1 MADMAISKVIPAEVA
16 RFAEEQGVAGLLEP
30 VLAMT
35 ESVFPGSQPTLELD
49 DDPEIVRDR
58 HIVIEV
64 KSRNHD
70 VEDGLAKLDR
80 WHEGLFQCCPSIH
93 AHLFRI
99 GLRLV

>member
-1 MADMAISKVIPAEVA
+1 MADMAVTRTFPAEVV
-16 RFAEEQGVAGLLEP
+16 RFADEQGVAALLEP
-30 VLAMT
+30 ILAMT
-35 ESVFPGSQPTLELD
+35 EAVFPGTHPTLEID
-49 DDPEIVRDR
+49 DDPEIAGDR

-64 KSRNHD
+64 RSKNHD

-80 WHEGLFQCCPSIH
+80 WHEGLFKCCPSAL